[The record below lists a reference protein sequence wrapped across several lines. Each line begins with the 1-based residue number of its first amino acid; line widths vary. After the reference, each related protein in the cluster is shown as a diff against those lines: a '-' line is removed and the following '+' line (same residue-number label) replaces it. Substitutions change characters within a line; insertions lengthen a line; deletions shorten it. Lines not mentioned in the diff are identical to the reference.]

1 MQIGRFLGF
10 RVRLGALATM
20 ALLALVAAPA
30 GFGGTLAID
39 GSTGVLTYTAG
50 PEGSNVSVEA
60 DPFECHPDF
69 GSNPCITIY
78 DTAGITSIP
87 SQFCRYHFDTT
98 NGWAD
103 CVSYDYYFVVNLGAG
118 NDQFRGWDS
127 VASLGIYG
135 DSTVNAGPGNDEI
148 DGAGGDDVINGEGD
162 ADVISGGAGNDTMN
176 GGDGN
181 DELET
186 RAANPPS
193 STGTDVLSGGPG
205 DDKVEYSLRDD
216 GLRITLDGA
225 ANDTDND
232 NVGSDIETIIGGNG
246 ADTIVGN
253 AGPNRLYGVGG
264 NDQISGGDG
273 NDYVDGGSGDDRI
286 GGEGGD
292 DEARGGSGS
301 DALDGGIGVDQFFG
315 DEACTIWSCYGGS
328 DTVSARDGFVDS
340 VSCGIAADT
349 AIVDHNDVVAT
360 DFQQGCETIDRGAAP
375 PPPPTPQPPAPPAPK
390 PQPKKASAKKAS
402 AKKKVKKL
410 AVCHRGRTV
419 RVTKKQLKKHL
430 RHGDRR
436 GACKPKKRR

>member
-1 MQIGRFLGF
+1 MTIGRFLGF
-10 RVRLGALATM
+10 RVRLGALATL
-20 ALLALVAAPA
+20 AALALVAAPA
-30 GFGGTLAID
+30 GFGGTITID
-39 GSTGVLTYTAG
+39 DATDTLTYTAG
-50 PEGSNVSVEA
+50 PEGSRVSV
-60 DPFECHPDF
+60 DQTPFDSCHPDF
-69 GSNPCITIY
+69 GQIPCILIY
-78 DTAGITSIP
+78 DTAGIASIP
-87 SQFCRYHFDTT
+87 DEFCRYHYD
-98 NGWAD
+98 GLDEWAD
-103 CVSYDYYFVVNLGAG
+103 CVRRDWFFVVNLGAG
-118 NDQFRGWDS
+118 NDEFHGWD
-127 VASLGIYG
+127 VVPALGIAG
-135 DSTVNAGPGNDEI
+135 NSTINAGPGNDEI
-148 DGAGGDDVINGEGD
+148 SGDGGNDVINGEGD
-162 ADVISGGAGNDTMN
+162 ADVISGGAGNDQLS

-186 RAANPPS
+186 IAANPAS

-264 NDQISGGDG
+264 NDQVSGGDG
-273 NDYVDGGSGDDRI
+273 NDYVDGGSGDDRV
-286 GGEGGD
+286 GGEPGD
-292 DEARGGSGS
+292 DEVRGGSGS
-301 DALDGGIGVDQFFG
+301 DSLDGGIGVDQFFG

-375 PPPPTPQPPAPPAPK
+375 PPPPTPQPPAPPKPK
-390 PQPKKASAKKAS
+390 PQPKKAA
-402 AKKKVKKL
+402 AKKKVKKV

-419 RVTKKQLKKHL
+419 RVTKKQLKKHI